1 MHHRVQ
7 TSSYGLLGCGRP
19 EREYARS
26 AHNFLI
32 RVCEVCAQLFNKVST
47 GFLVG
52 KKNSIKIVLTLLTNN
67 YYEKNN
73 FTKINVPAMRPGS
86 RKWKCVG
93 R

>member
-1 MHHRVQ
+1 MWKHKRQ
-7 TSSYGLLGCGRP
+7 DILIALIPSRTTTSNRNFK
-19 EREYARS
+19 REG
-26 AHNFLI
+26 
-32 RVCEVCAQLFNKVST
+32 VCEVCAQLFNKVST